1 MIVSTGKTDRNN
13 LKSGGLELFHFMWS
27 CKTEKCGGSLTAV
40 QCFRKAKWETKKF
53 SESLKWGAP
62 ELEFRYSMILLYR
75 KKCKHYWMFTLGER
89 GRNKKKTQTAGMKKN
104 SQVKTLSKLL
114 GVSTKPIKNGEEILI
129 SKEES
134 ASIIRRYKTKMR
146 SVRNL
151 VKPKLAWKTK
161 T

>member
-1 MIVSTGKTDRNN
+1 
-13 LKSGGLELFHFMWS
+13 
-27 CKTEKCGGSLTAV
+27 
-40 QCFRKAKWETKKF
+40 
-53 SESLKWGAP
+53 
-62 ELEFRYSMILLYR
+62 
-75 KKCKHYWMFTLGER
+75 MFTLGER